1 MSERSRWERC
11 STLLYYLFVRTIR
24 NVQQCPTCRRSIP
37 YVPFAEPETALPATI
52 GSATRLWVSAGRSR
66 GQRPSGPPA
75 SFTHYQSLAP
85 ESNNLRGGI
94 VLRYKVRQLLELVLF
109 FPRIR
114 FKHHAHA

>member
-11 STLLYYLFVRTIR
+11 SILLYYLFVRTIR

-52 GSATRLWVSAGRSR
+52 GSATRVWVSAGRSR

-75 SFTHYQSLAP
+75 LVYALSITCTGIQQLTRRDRSPLQSP
-85 ESNNLRGGI
+85 STS
-94 VLRYKVRQLLELVLF
+94 
-109 FPRIR
+109 
-114 FKHHAHA
+114 